1 MQCTRCA
8 GLRVP
13 EIIYEGGSRVLALRC
28 IHCGD
33 VIDHVIVLNRQRRLY
48 SKPSRGR
55 MPVQRNNPAQS
66 FEQVHRL
73 VGGDRSTSP

>member
-28 IHCGD
+28 VHCGD
-33 VIDHVIVLNRQRRLY
+33 VIDRVIVLNRQRRRIQNQAEVER
-48 SKPSRGR
+48 PSN
-55 MPVQRNNPAQS
+55 VQAR
-66 FEQVHRL
+66 QVCGFNRHCRF
-73 VGGDRSTSP
+73 

>member
-13 EIIYEGGSRVLALRC
+13 EIIYEGGSRVVALRC

-33 VIDHVIVLNRQRRLY
+33 VIDRVIVLNRQRRLY

-55 MPVQRNNPAQS
+55 MPVQRTGMAYMWLQ
-66 FEQVHRL
+66 
-73 VGGDRSTSP
+73 

>member
-1 MQCTRCA
+1 MQCIRCA

-13 EIIYEGGSRVLALRC
+13 EIIYEGGIRVLALRC

-33 VIDHVIVLNRQRRLY
+33 VIDPVIVLNRQRRLY

-55 MPVQRNNPAQS
+55 APVQPT
-66 FEQVHRL
+66 
-73 VGGDRSTSP
+73 GMTCMRS